1 MNTVYELISN
11 DSINMELDHFNNVV
25 KKISQSA
32 GSGERDDHSKF
43 FKNNWMP
50 FVMAALIGFRQKE
63 SRPLSGE
70 KKTDVFKY
78 INIHRGSDDLFKL
91 LVLNVVNLHGQE
103 VLDDKAK
110 IKKTIEEYANS
121 GFDFLSDKIK
131 NENEFLSDIDYL
143 NFLKD
148 YQKAE

>member
-32 GSGERDDHSKF
+32 GSGEREDDSKF

-50 FVMAALIGFRQKE
+50 FVMAALIGFRQKV
-63 SRPLSGE
+63 SRPLSGD

-78 INIHRGSDDLFKL
+78 INIHRGSDYLFKL
-91 LVLNVVNLHGQE
+91 LVLNVVNLYGHD

-143 NFLKD
+143 KFLK
-148 YQKAE
+148 

>member
-1 MNTVYELISN
+1 
-11 DSINMELDHFNNVV
+11 
-25 KKISQSA
+25 
-32 GSGERDDHSKF
+32 
-43 FKNNWMP
+43 
-50 FVMAALIGFRQKE
+50 MAALIGFRQKV
-63 SRPLSGE
+63 SRPLSGD

-78 INIHRGSDDLFKL
+78 INIHRGSEYLFKL

-131 NENEFLSDIDYL
+131 NENEFLADIDYL
-143 NFLKD
+143 KFLKE
-148 YQKAE
+148 YQKVE